1 MEALNAPGPEDLLRT
16 LPTLS
21 ALTTKVSN
29 VHGEDEPR
37 LHEVRTTFG
46 AVAVALRGLVEG
58 SEKKKASDEAAR
70 GFERLH
76 ELTNGYAAPASACRS
91 YRAMLD
97 GLAQLER
104 ESALWIG
111 P

>member
-1 MEALNAPGPEDLLRT
+1 MEAQNAPGPADLLRT
-16 LPTLS
+16 LPNLN

-29 VHGEDEPR
+29 VHGSDEPR
-37 LHEVRTTFG
+37 LHEVRATFG
-46 AVAVALRGLVEG
+46 VVAEALHGLVEG
-58 SEKKKASDEAAR
+58 AEKKKASEEAAR

-104 ESALWIG
+104 ESMLWIR